1 MSLENKNNKSSD
13 ELTREELSQS
23 KEKFVAYEDKL
34 PRKDYEELSREITKA
49 SVLPPFNP
57 KEHDSKSRYKITIIF
72 IGCYFGLLVIV
83 FSLVAF
89 YNSYAVLWKFDTVNL
104 KDMISLFVSSFGPTL
119 GFIIGYYFKA
129 GDKG

>member
-1 MSLENKNNKSSD
+1 VSLENKNNKSSD

-34 PRKDYEELSREITKA
+34 PRKDYEELSREITKEP
-49 SVLPPFNP
+49 VPPFNP

-104 KDMISLFVSSFGPTL
+104 KDMISLFVASFGSTL